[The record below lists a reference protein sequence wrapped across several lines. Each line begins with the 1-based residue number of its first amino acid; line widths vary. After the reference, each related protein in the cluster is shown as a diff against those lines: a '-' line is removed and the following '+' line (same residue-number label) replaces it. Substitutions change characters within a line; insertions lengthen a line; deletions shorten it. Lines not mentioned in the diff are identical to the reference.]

1 MLRQY
6 ELVERVRNYDPE
18 ADESLINR
26 AYVFSVAR
34 HGSQKRASGDP
45 YFSHPIEVA
54 GILTDL
60 LLDDRTIVTALLHDT
75 LEDTVTTPEEIERLF
90 GADILRMVDGVTK
103 LSKIEAQSESERA
116 AENLRKFLLAMSD
129 DIRVL
134 LVKLADRLHNM
145 RTLHFIK
152 KPEKRKRIARET
164 MDIYAPLAER
174 IGMYEFMREMQLL
187 AFQQLE
193 PEAYESIT
201 RRLAQLNEGGGDKVA
216 RIAAGL
222 QQMLST
228 AGMRVTVSG
237 REKHP
242 YSIWRK
248 MEERHTSFEQLSD
261 IMAFRVIADSTDD
274 CYRALGV
281 IHQRYKMVP
290 GRFKDYISTPKRN
303 GYQSLHTT
311 VIHDEDARIEIQIRS
326 ERMHRDSE
334 FGLAAHW
341 AYKEK
346 TQPDGQAGWLRDLV
360 EILEQSQ
367 DADELLEHTKM
378 AMYQDRIFAFSPR
391 GEVHQLP
398 RGATPIDFAYAVHT
412 NLGNQ
417 AVGAKINGRLMTL
430 HTPLEN
436 GDQVEILKSDAQ
448 EPQPG
453 WLGFAIT
460 GKARAAIRRSIR
472 QKQRAEM
479 IALGEKLYEE
489 IVSRLPSELAETVGD
504 KALSAALKRLQ
515 LQDRA
520 ALMIAIA
527 TNSVS
532 DIAVLNAL
540 VPGSAPEDD
549 DGKYARD
556 RAHTQSH
563 AISMLGLT
571 PGIAFT
577 LSDCCHPV
585 PGDRIVGLRRPG
597 EPIEVHTIACL
608 ALEAGED
615 ADWADLAWDD
625 KASGGTARLS
635 VVVKN
640 QPGALAAVANIFG
653 VNKAN
658 ILNLQ
663 LVNRD
668 GPFHTDII
676 DVEVENAA
684 HIARIIAALSA
695 IEPVMQAERV

>member
-6 ELVERVRNYDPE
+6 ELVERVKGYDPD
-18 ADESLINR
+18 ADEALINR

-54 GILTDL
+54 GILTEL
-60 LLDDRTIVTALLHDT
+60 FLDDRTIVTALLHDT
-75 LEDTVTTPEEIERLF
+75 IEDTLTTTEEIERLF
-90 GADILRMVDGVTK
+90 GDDIARLVDGVTK
-103 LSKIEAQSESERA
+103 LSKIEAQSENQRA

-152 KPEKRKRIARET
+152 NEEKRRRIARET

-187 AFQQLE
+187 AFEQIE
-193 PEAYESIT
+193 PEAYESVT
-201 RRLAQLNEGGGDKVA
+201 KRLDRLKDGGGADKVT
-216 RIAAGL
+216 RIAQQL
-222 QQMLST
+222 QTMLTT
-228 AGMRVTVSG
+228 AGMHVSVSG

-242 YSIWRK
+242 FSIWRK
-248 MEERHTSFEQLSD
+248 MQERHISFEQLSD
-261 IMAFRVIADSTDD
+261 IMAFRVIADSTED
-274 CYRALGV
+274 CYRALGF
-281 IHQRYKMVP
+281 IHQRFKMVP

-311 VIHDEDARIEIQIRS
+311 VIHEENARIEIQIRS
-326 ERMHRDSE
+326 QRMHRDSE

-341 AYKEK
+341 AYK
-346 TQPDGQAGWLRDLV
+346 QDGSRPDGQAAWLRDLV

-378 AMYQDRIFAFSPR
+378 AMYQDRIFAFTPK
-391 GEVHQLP
+391 GELQQLP
-398 RGATPIDFAYAVHT
+398 KGSTPVDFAYAVHT
-412 NLGNQ
+412 KLGNEC
-417 AVGAKINGRLMTL
+417 VGAKIHGRVMPLRTQ
-430 HTPLEN
+430 LEN

-453 WLGFAIT
+453 WLSFAVT
-460 GKARAAIRRSIR
+460 GKARAAIRRFIR
-472 QKQRAEM
+472 QKQRAET

-489 IVSRLPSELAETVGD
+489 IISRLPVEIGE
-504 KALSAALKRLQ
+504 KAQKAAIKRLK
-515 LQDRA
+515 LEDRA

-527 TNSVS
+527 TNRVA
-532 DIAVLNAL
+532 DDDVLNAL
-540 VPGSAPEDD
+540 VPGSVEESSSAPKR
-549 DGKYARD
+549 GKKQAQ
-556 RAHTQSH
+556 AVS
-563 AISMLGLT
+563 ILGLT

-577 LSDCCHPV
+577 LSECCHPV

-597 EPIEVHTIACL
+597 EPIEVHTIDCL
-608 ALEAGED
+608 ALETGQD
-615 ADWADLAWDD
+615 ADWVDLSWDSN
-625 KASGGTARLS
+625 AQGGTARLS
-635 VVVKN
+635 VIVKN
-640 QPGALAAVANIFG
+640 QPGALATVANIFG

-663 LVNRD
+663 LVNRE
-668 GPFHTDII
+668 GPFHTDLI
-676 DVEVENAA
+676 DLEVEDAS
-684 HIARIIAALSA
+684 HVARIISALRA
-695 IEPVMQAERV
+695 VDAVVQAERV

>member
-6 ELVERVRNYDPE
+6 ELVERVKTYDPD
-18 ADESLINR
+18 ADEALINR

-34 HGSQKRASGDP
+34 HGTQKRASGDP

-54 GILTDL
+54 GILTEL

-75 LEDTVTTPEEIERLF
+75 IEDTLTTTQEIEKLF
-90 GADILRMVDGVTK
+90 GGDVARLVDGVTK
-103 LSKIEAQSESERA
+103 LSKIEAQSENQRA

-145 RTLHFIK
+145 RTLHYIK
-152 KPEKRKRIARET
+152 KEDKRRRIARET

-187 AFQQLE
+187 AFEQLE
-193 PEAYESIT
+193 PEAYESIHK
-201 RRLAQLNEGGGDKVA
+201 RLALLKEGGEDKVQ
-216 RIAAGL
+216 RIATQL
-222 QQMLST
+222 QDMLTS
-228 AGMRVTVSG
+228 AGMHVTVQG

-248 MEERHTSFEQLSD
+248 MQERHISFEQLSD
-261 IMAFRVIADSTDD
+261 IMAFRVVTDGTD
-274 CYRALGV
+274 ECYRALGL
-281 IHQRYKMVP
+281 IHQRFKMVP

-311 VIHDEDARIEIQIRS
+311 VIHDENARIEIQIRS

-341 AYKEK
+341 AYKQDH

-367 DADELLEHTKM
+367 DPDELLEHTKM
-378 AMYQDRIFAFSPR
+378 AMYQDRIFAFTPK
-391 GEVHQLP
+391 GELQQLP
-398 RGATPIDFAYAVHT
+398 KGSTPVDFAYAVHT
-412 NLGNQ
+412 KLGSQ
-417 AVGAKINGRLMTL
+417 TVGAKINGRVMPLRTQ
-430 HTPLEN
+430 LEN

-453 WLGFAIT
+453 WLSFAVT
-460 GKARAAIRRSIR
+460 GKARAAIRRFIR
-472 QKQRAEM
+472 QQQRAEM
-479 IALGEKLYEE
+479 IALGEKLYAE
-489 IVSRLPSELAETVGD
+489 IVSRLPVEIGEKAE
-504 KALSAALKRLQ
+504 KAAIKRLK
-515 LQDRA
+515 LEDKA

-527 TNSVS
+527 TNSVA
-532 DIAVLNAL
+532 DDEVLNAIM
-540 VPGSAPEDD
+540 PGSVEETPT
-549 DGKYARD
+549 GRKSKQQ
-556 RAHTQSH
+556 AHAVPIT
-563 AISMLGLT
+563 GLT

-597 EPIEVHTIACL
+597 EPIEVHTIDCL
-608 ALEAGED
+608 VLESGTD
-615 ADWADLAWDD
+615 ADWVDLSWDS
-625 KASGGTARLS
+625 KAKGGTARLA
-635 VVVKN
+635 VIVKN
-640 QPGALAAVANIFG
+640 QPGALASVANVFG
-653 VNKAN
+653 INRAN

-663 LVNRD
+663 LVNRE
-668 GPFHTDII
+668 GPFHTDLI
-676 DVEVENAA
+676 DLEVEDAS
-684 HIARIIAALSA
+684 HVARILSA
-695 IEPVMQAERV
+695 LRAIDPVVQAERV